1 MPATFSALNASKANF
16 DDIYV
21 MPDPRGYFSVLGSLD
36 YMIPDIAEPIIRQI
50 LEAWCSR
57 HTGKPRVLDVGC
69 SYGINAAVHRLPV
82 TFATLR
88 RRYSRREMAALD
100 PQDVARLDRNYY
112 AGWPDNGLASFVGLD
127 VSRPAITYAK
137 EVGLIEDGIVADL
150 ERSTLNPEAA
160 RIVESVDV
168 ILSTGCVGYVTEKTF
183 SSLIGATQRPPWI
196 ISFVLRLFPYDR
208 LAAVFAS
215 HGLVTEKLSGTLFA
229 QRRFRDL
236 EEFERTL
243 GGLGQLGINTD
254 GFESEGLLQA
264 ELYLSRPAA
273 DVRAMPLADIVT
285 VTSGRNRPAGA
296 RYVKIHTNEG
306 QRVALEP

>member
-16 DDIYV
+16 DEIYV
-21 MPDPRGYFSVLGSLD
+21 MPDPRAYFSVLGSLD
-36 YMIPDIAEPIIRQI
+36 YMIPDIAEPVIRQI
-50 LEAWCSR
+50 LEAWSGR
-57 HTGKPRVLDVGC
+57 YAGKPRVLDVGC

-82 TFATLR
+82 TFSTLR

-100 PQDVARLDRNYY
+100 PAEVARLDRNYY
-112 AGWPDNGLASFVGLD
+112 AGWPDNGLGSFVGLD
-127 VSRPAITYAK
+127 ISRPAIDYAK
-137 EVGLIEDGIVADL
+137 DVGLIEEGIVADL
-150 ERSTLNPEAA
+150 EQSVLSPRG
-160 RIVESVDV
+160 RRVVESVDV

-183 SSLIGATQRPPWI
+183 SSLVGACRRAPWI

-208 LAAVFAS
+208 LEAVFAS
-215 HGLVTEKLSGTLFA
+215 HGLVTEKLPGTLFA

-243 GGLGQLGINTD
+243 GGLNDRGINTD

-264 ELYLSRPAA
+264 ELYLSRPIA
-273 DVRAMPLADIVT
+273 DASATPLAEIVT

-296 RYVKIHTNEG
+296 RFVKVQTDEG
-306 QRVALEP
+306 QRIALEP